1 MYRYTYILLFILL
14 ILGCKTK
21 KSAASS
27 SEPAF
32 GKKNKDAAFSS
43 LLINAATEKVLANY
57 TDAQELYNACIS
69 INPKC
74 GVCYFELSEIHKIKR
89 EFQEAISD
97 AEKAVSISP
106 KNEWYKSNL
115 ALLYKETR
123 NFAKAEDLYEDL
135 VENHPKSSDYLLE
148 LAETMLYQDKVKE
161 AIAVYDKLENLL
173 GLNEELSIH
182 KHRLYVQ
189 IGDDENA
196 VKEIQKLIDKFPNEI
211 RNYGVLAEYYENKG
225 EPEKALEYYNKILE
239 MEPNN
244 GEVHLSLYDYYKF
257 HSNPDKAFEEL
268 KTAFANPKVDID
280 TKVRILLDFI
290 TNGQRNDEVKKQS
303 YELVNLLLNAHPDSP
318 KSYTVY
324 GDLLLNDNKEKESLE
339 AFKKAVSFDDSK
351 YAIWSQIIFLEF
363 DLKKYDSLAVDSKKA
378 SELFPTQPS
387 FYFYNGVANIKMK
400 EYEMAI
406 EALSAGKEYVLDND
420 ELLSEFYQNLGD
432 AYYNLKKYDDAFDS
446 YDQSLTLKPHN
457 PYLLNNYA
465 YYLSLQK
472 INLEKAAEM
481 AEKAN
486 KINPNNANFLD
497 TYGWVL
503 FQMEKYSD
511 AEVWI
516 QKALDNGGNNSGAV
530 LEHYG
535 DVLFKLNK
543 VSEAMEYWEKA
554 SQAGGGSDLLLR
566 KLKEKQYFE

>member
-1 MYRYTYILLFILL
+1 MFRQGYILILFFL
-14 ILGCKTK
+14 ILGCKTQ
-21 KSAASS
+21 KSASTGV
-27 SEPAF
+27 EPAYN
-32 GKKNKDAAFSS
+32 KKNKDAAFSS

-57 TDAQELYNACIS
+57 SDAQALYESCLDL
-69 INPKC
+69 NPKC

-89 EFQEAISD
+89 EFLEAISD
-97 AEKAVSISP
+97 AEKAVSINP
-106 KNEWYKSNL
+106 ENEWYKSNL
-115 ALLYKETR
+115 ALLYKETQ
-123 NFAKAEDLYEDL
+123 NFDKAEKLYEDL
-135 VENHPKSSDYLLE
+135 VSHHPKSTDYLLE
-148 LAETMLYQDKVKE
+148 LAETMLYQNKVRE
-161 AIAVYDKLENLL
+161 AITVYDKIENVL

-196 VKEIQKLIDKFPNEI
+196 VKEIQRLIDKFPNEI

-225 EPEKALEYYNKILE
+225 EPDKALELYSKILE
-239 MEPNN
+239 IDPQN

-257 HSNPDKAFEEL
+257 HANPDKAFEEL
-268 KTAFANPKVDID
+268 KTAFASPKVDID
-280 TKVRILLDFI
+280 TKIRILLEFI
-290 TNGQRNDEVKKQS
+290 TNGQRNEEVKQQS
-303 YELVNLLLNAHPDSP
+303 HELVDLLLKAHPDSP
-318 KSYTVY
+318 KTYTVY
-324 GDLLLNDNKEKESLE
+324 GDLLLNDNKEEEALQ
-339 AFKKAVSFDDSK
+339 AFKKAVSLDDSK

-363 DLKKYDSLAVDSKKA
+363 DLKKYDSLAVDSKSA
-378 SELFPTQPS
+378 SELFPSQPS
-387 FYFYNGVANIKMK
+387 FYFYNGLAHIQLKQ
-400 EYEMAI
+400 YDQAI
-406 EALSAGKEYVLDND
+406 EVLSAGKEYVLDNN
-420 ELLSEFYQNLGD
+420 ELLAEFYQNLGD
-432 AYYNLKKYDDAFDS
+432 AYYNQKKYDDAFES
-446 YDQSLTLKPHN
+446 YDQSLNLKPHN

-472 INLEKAAEM
+472 IKLEKAAEM
-481 AEKAN
+481 AEAAN

-503 FQMEKYSD
+503 FQMGKYSD

-516 QKALDNGGNNSGAV
+516 QKALDNGGTNSGAV